1 MPNETNKLQKML
13 MLFLVICVSV
23 LSKGC
28 VTPSKKSE
36 VIFVP
41 QSNGM
46 VRLADDVTGH
56 VYIYKE
62 KGWVRTEGKVKLPA
76 GWYAGSL
83 EDEGYE

>member
-1 MPNETNKLQKML
+1 MPNKRNRLQKML
-13 MLFLVICVSV
+13 MLFLVVCVSV
-23 LSKGC
+23 LNKGC

-46 VRLADDVTGH
+46 VRLGDDVTGH
-56 VYIYKE
+56 VYIYRE

-83 EDEGYE
+83 EDQGYE

>member
-46 VRLADDVTGH
+46 VRLAEDVTGH
-56 VYIYKE
+56 VYI
-62 KGWVRTEGKVKLPA
+62 
-76 GWYAGSL
+76 
-83 EDEGYE
+83 

>member
-1 MPNETNKLQKML
+1 
-13 MLFLVICVSV
+13 VSV

-28 VTPSKKSE
+28 ATPPKKSE
-36 VIFVP
+36 VIFIP

-62 KGWVRTEGKVKLPA
+62 KGWVRTEDKVKLPA